1 MTRTELNKIISE
13 EILAVLQEMYQSHDI
28 VNEKSVPPPYNRK
41 NAEKMTPAQIT
52 RRKEVGEKL
61 KRSKKQ
67 VKKFK
72 KKYGDDWIDYLWAT
86 ATSIAMGRTGK

>member
-1 MTRTELNKIISE
+1 MNRAELKRMISE
-13 EILAVLQEMYQSHDI
+13 EILAAIQEMYQSQDV
-28 VNEKSVPPPYNRK
+28 VNEKSVPQPYNRK
-41 NAEKMTPAQIT
+41 NAEKMTKAQIE

-67 VKKFK
+67 VAKFK

-86 ATSIAMGRTGK
+86 ATSIALGRTGK